1 MIIRSQYEL
10 ARRDMQPPRRSGTV
24 SQTRGRDRDVD
35 VGTLPRA
42 FDRACS
48 YHAEKTALVDGDRRI
63 TYRRMAAWANQV
75 GNGLASLGVGRGD
88 RVGMLLPN
96 CLEFIPTQHGIWKSG
111 AAAVQMPARA
121 SADDQRF
128 FLTESGA
135 SALIY
140 HEQFDDTV
148 SKLRANLPQMT
159 ALIRVGDTSPRQG
172 TLDYTAL
179 FGTQPATAPD
189 VAIDENDLAFI
200 AFTSGTTGTPKGV
213 LQSHA
218 IWSHYLVTAG
228 LEIADTRACE
238 VSPTGDPA
246 A

>member
-1 MIIRSQYEL
+1 
-10 ARRDMQPPRRSGTV
+10 
-24 SQTRGRDRDVD
+24 
-35 VGTLPRA
+35 
-42 FDRACS
+42 
-48 YHAEKTALVDGDRRI
+48 
-63 TYRRMAAWANQV
+63 
-75 GNGLASLGVGRGD
+75 
-88 RVGMLLPN
+88 
-96 CLEFIPTQHGIWKSG
+96 
-111 AAAVQMPARA
+111 MPARA

-179 FGTQPATAPD
+179 FGTQPVTAPD
-189 VAIDENDLAFI
+189 VAIDKNDLAFI

-218 IWSHYLVTAG
+218 TWSHYLVTAG
-228 LEIADTRACE
+228 VEIADTRACE
-238 VSPTGDPA
+238 VFAHGAPLTHFTQPFVMPTFIRGGGTNVILPGLSPACCSTRSSGSTSPPRPWCRPSCIYCSTIPA
-246 A
+246 QAGPTSRR